1 MTSSQCALPL
11 PPKPAPARLQLGGCQ
26 VDAIEARTILARSR
40 IPGAEFA
47 INPYTGCGFGCS
59 YCYAVFMCRFADRPA
74 EDWGRFVHAKINL
87 PEVLR
92 RELRS
97 GRRRTADL
105 FLSSV
110 TDPYQPAESH
120 HRLTRAAL
128 RALVDTGHQGTVQVM
143 TRSPLV
149 LRDLDL
155 LILLRADVGLSM
167 APLYDSLASHLEPH
181 SPTLDARLDTLRR
194 LNDAGVRTYVF
205 AGPLF
210 PHIERRPQDIDRLFE
225 SIRGVGTEEVYVAW
239 FNLRPDARRRML
251 GFLDGV
257 DTEIV
262 DRYYRRPD
270 RGPKRAME
278 PFVQAALT
286 RHGLR
291 SRTQGIIDH

>member
-1 MTSSQCALPL
+1 MTSNQCALPL
-11 PPKPAPARLQLGGCQ
+11 PPPPTAASLDLGGCRVEPVQ
-26 VDAIEARTILARSR
+26 ARSILARSR

-74 EDWGRFVHAKINL
+74 EDWGRFVHAKVNL

-97 GRRRTADL
+97 GRRRSADL

-110 TDPYQPAESH
+110 TDPYQPAEAH

-128 RALVDTGHQGTVQVM
+128 QALVDSGHQGTVQVM

-155 LILLRADVGLSM
+155 LTRLRADVGLSM
-167 APLYDSLASHLEPH
+167 APLYDDLAAHLEPR
-181 SPTLDARLDTLRR
+181 SPPLDARLDALRR
-194 LNDAGVRTYVF
+194 LGDAGVRTYVF
-205 AGPLF
+205 AGPIF
-210 PHIERRPQDIDRLFE
+210 PHIETRPEDIDRLFA
-225 SIRGVGTEEVYVAW
+225 SIRDAGTEEVYVAW

-251 GFLDGV
+251 GLLEGV
-257 DTEIV
+257 DPEIV
-262 DRYYRRPD
+262 DRYYRRGG

-278 PFVQAALT
+278 PFVHEALD

-291 SRTQGIIDH
+291 PRTQGIIDH